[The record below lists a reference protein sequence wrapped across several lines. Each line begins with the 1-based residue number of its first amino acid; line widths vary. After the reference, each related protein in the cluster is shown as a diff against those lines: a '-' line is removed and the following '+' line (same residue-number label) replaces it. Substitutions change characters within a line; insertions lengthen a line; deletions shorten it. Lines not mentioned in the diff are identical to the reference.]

1 MQNIMIRTVEK
12 LSFQTKEAYK
22 TLRTNLEFS
31 GPDVKVIVMTSC
43 MENEGKTSVS
53 FQLALSLAEAGKKTI
68 LVDADLRKSV
78 MYGRYKATRG
88 KYGLSHYLSGQVQ
101 LEEAVC
107 TTNIPGLH
115 IIFAGLVPPN
125 PSELLG
131 NDYFKKMIQFLR
143 LEYDYVI
150 VDTPPLGSVIDS
162 AIVARECDGVI
173 LVIEANAVSH
183 KFARMVKE
191 QIDRAECRLLGC
203 VLNKVEMKNSA
214 YYSKYYGKYYGK
226 REEERKEN
234 ILDKKHQKSE
244 NTVKE
249 SVGRQITEGEEVIQ
263 ALKKEKLELPEE
275 EKQK

>member
-1 MQNIMIRTVEK
+1 MQSIMIRAIEK
-12 LSFQTKEAYK
+12 LSFQAKEAYK

-31 GPDVKVIVMTSC
+31 GSDVKVIVLTSC

-53 FQLALSLAEAGKKTI
+53 FQLAISLAEAGKKTI

-101 LEEAVC
+101 LEETVC
-107 TTNIPGLH
+107 STNIPDFH

-131 NDYFKKMIQFLR
+131 NDYFKKMIQALR

-150 VDTPPLGSVIDS
+150 IDTPPLGSVIDS

-173 LVIEANAVSH
+173 LVIEVNAVSH

-191 QIDRAECRLLGC
+191 QMDRAECRLLGC
-203 VLNKVEMKNSA
+203 VLNKMEIKNNA
-214 YYSKYYGKYYGK
+214 YYSKYYGRYYGK
-226 REEERKEN
+226 RVEERKEKK
-234 ILDKKHQKSE
+234 LDKEHRKNE

-249 SVGRQITEGEEVIQ
+249 SAGRQDEGKEVIQ
-263 ALKKEKLELPEE
+263 ALEKEKVELPKE
-275 EKQK
+275 EKQ